1 MPDVPSVE
9 ELPVLSAA
17 ELAVRLAEAYRLTGQ
32 AGRLTAQVE
41 RLSARVEE
49 LERQAR
55 KDSST
60 SSRPPSSDSP
70 YRKNGTDLWI
80 EVSDK
85 NVYEIRARCVLATRA
100 ASPGWR
106 SQSSAA
112 RKQGSA
118 SASARSRLKYG
129 PGRAQRGVTGPGHRA
144 ARLRPAGM
152 HLVAK

>member
-1 MPDVPSVE
+1 
-9 ELPVLSAA
+9 
-17 ELAVRLAEAYRLTGQ
+17 VRLAEAYRLTGQ
-32 AGRLTAQVE
+32 VGLTAQVE

-70 YRKNGTDLWI
+70 YRKNGTNLWI
-80 EVSDK
+80 EVSD

-100 ASPGWR
+100 ASPGR
-106 SQSSAA
+106 PSRSSAA

-118 SASARSRLKYG
+118 SASARSQLKYG
-129 PGRAQRGVTGPGHRA
+129 PGRAHRGVTGSGHRA

-152 HLVAK
+152 HLVPHQPTFALVFPVPRAVV